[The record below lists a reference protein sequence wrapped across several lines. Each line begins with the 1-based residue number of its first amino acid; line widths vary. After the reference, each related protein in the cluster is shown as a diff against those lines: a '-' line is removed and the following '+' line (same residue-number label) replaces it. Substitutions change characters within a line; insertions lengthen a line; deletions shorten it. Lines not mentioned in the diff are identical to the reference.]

1 MQADIDVLVVG
12 AGACGLAAAIAAHDA
27 GAGVAIIEKLDR
39 PGGNSSLSTGSVPA
53 AGTRFQREAGIA
65 DSPERFIE
73 DLVRTGGPT
82 DCPQLLRRLV
92 ETSTATVEWL
102 VDSVGARI
110 SLVTAYKH
118 VGHSVPRL
126 HAPVSRRGQ
135 DLVNDLLAAVEKRGI
150 PVAVGNGATALV
162 ADANGGVIGA
172 DIKTTNGE
180 RQRIIARKIVLAVN
194 GFAGN
199 RDLVARF
206 CPEISGALYF
216 GARGST
222 GEAVL
227 WGEQLGAALGN
238 IGAYQGYAA
247 VSDPHGS
254 LLSWTTIEKGGIIVN
269 GAGRRFG
276 DESAGYSGYTP
287 NVMAQGAP
295 CFAIFDQKIFDVAAL
310 EEEFVELANYGGIK
324 KADTPAALAE
334 LHRLEPAAIASTV
347 ENYNRAARGDEP
359 DAFGRRDFA
368 LAPLSGALYICRVVP
383 GLFHTQG
390 GLMVDNDG
398 RVLRPNGQPIANL
411 FAGGGAAVGL
421 SGRAGAGGYASG
433 NGLLSA
439 IGLGRLAGLAAAQEI
454 TNVIARSE
462 ATNQSSMACSTPA
475 ASQ

>member
-1 MQADIDVLVVG
+1 MQADVDVLVVG
-12 AGACGLAAAIAAHDA
+12 AGACGLAAAIATHDA
-27 GAGVAIIEKLDR
+27 GASVAIIEKLDR

-53 AGTRFQREAGIA
+53 AGTRFQRDAGIE
-65 DSPERFIE
+65 DSPERFIA

-82 DCPQLLRRLV
+82 DCPQLLRRLA
-92 ETSTATVEWL
+92 ETSAATVEWL
-102 VDSVGARI
+102 VDSVGARMA
-110 SLVTAYKH
+110 LVTAYKH

-135 DLVNDLLAAVEKRGI
+135 DLVDDLLSAVEKRSI
-150 PVAVGNGATALV
+150 PLAVGNGARALV
-162 ADANGGVIGA
+162 SDANDGVVGA
-172 DIKTTNGE
+172 DIETTNGE
-180 RQRIIARKIVLAVN
+180 RQRILARKVVLAVN

-206 CPEISGALYF
+206 CPEISGAQYF

-269 GAGRRFG
+269 GAGQRFG

-287 NVMAQGAP
+287 NVMAQGGP
-295 CFAIFDQKIFDVAAL
+295 CFAIFDQKIFDIAAL

-324 KADTPAALAE
+324 KASTAAE
-334 LHRLEPAAIASTV
+334 LAKMYSLDPVALTATV
-347 ENYNRAARGDEP
+347 EIFNKAARGQPP
-359 DAFGRRDFA
+359 DVFGRREFA
-368 LAPLSGALYICRVVP
+368 LAPLTGALYICRVVP
-383 GLFHTQG
+383 ALFHTQG
-390 GLMVDNDG
+390 GLMVDIDG
-398 RVLRPNGQPIANL
+398 RVLRPNGRPIANL
-411 FAGGGAAVGL
+411 FAGGGAAAGL
-421 SGRAGAGGYASG
+421 SGRSGAAGYASG

-454 TNVIARSE
+454 RSE
-462 ATNQSSMACSTPA
+462 VA
-475 ASQ
+475 A

>member
-1 MQADIDVLVVG
+1 MSKDMQADVDVLVVG
-12 AGACGLAAAIAAHDA
+12 AGACGLAAAIATHDA
-27 GAGVAIIEKLDR
+27 GASVAIIEKLDR

-53 AGTRFQREAGIA
+53 AGTRFQRDAGIE
-65 DSPERFIE
+65 DSPERFIA

-82 DCPQLLRRLV
+82 DCPQLLRRLA
-92 ETSTATVEWL
+92 ETSAATVEWL
-102 VDSVGARI
+102 VDSVGARMA
-110 SLVTAYKH
+110 LVTAYKH

-135 DLVNDLLAAVEKRGI
+135 DLVDDLLSAVEKRSI
-150 PVAVGNGATALV
+150 PLAVGNGARALV
-162 ADANGGVIGA
+162 SDANDGVIGA
-172 DIKTTNGE
+172 DIETTNGE
-180 RQRIIARKIVLAVN
+180 RQRILARKVVLAVN

-206 CPEISGALYF
+206 CPEISGAQYF

-269 GAGRRFG
+269 GAGQRFG

-287 NVMAQGAP
+287 NVMAQGGP
-295 CFAIFDQKIFDVAAL
+295 CFAIFDQKIFDIAAL

-324 KADTPAALAE
+324 KASTAAE
-334 LHRLEPAAIASTV
+334 LAKMYSLDPVALTATV
-347 ENYNRAARGDEP
+347 EIFNKAARGQPP
-359 DAFGRRDFA
+359 DVFGRREFA
-368 LAPLSGALYICRVVP
+368 LAPLTGALYICRVVP
-383 GLFHTQG
+383 ALFHTQG

-398 RVLRPNGQPIANL
+398 RVLRPNGRPIANL
-411 FAGGGAAVGL
+411 FAGGGAAAGL
-421 SGRAGAGGYASG
+421 SGRSGAAGYASG

-454 TNVIARSE
+454 RSE
-462 ATNQSSMACSTPA
+462 VA
-475 ASQ
+475 A